1 MSASCGNNGSEK
13 PGIQTGGTGLDLRT
27 QTTGGTQAIGTSQ
40 SEPAGYGGSNSDA
53 AGNTAIGGQGAA
65 SGGQPS
71 FGGTTGDGL
80 TGGAASGVTGAV
92 DGGGANSGGG
102 SSGSTHGSGTGG
114 TSVGGPNTG
123 GATAGSTN
131 INVTNTGGTNTGGT
145 NMGGANAG
153 GSVKLGGAS
162 SGGANTGG
170 SAKLGGASS
179 GGAPATGGSSTVS
192 AIRID
197 DFADYQVIQRAIHQ
211 MSQTV
216 RVSGSYTGSTASAI
230 EASIVDYSNA
240 KTAILPWAVITS
252 SPNGAFAGSLEVP
265 QGGWYRLALRA
276 IDNNQVEIASALGS
290 HRWGVG
296 INILLIGQSNM
307 VGNGNVQNFTSVT
320 SDLAALYSN
329 DNAWKHLADPYDGG
343 GLSSEVDY
351 DSWIGASLVPSLAN
365 ALTATYAGIP
375 IGFVPAARG
384 SSPLHGTDAISW
396 VNRTEDNHA
405 DSTNLYG
412 NSLTNVR
419 AAGGVELVVMHQGE
433 TDATNVTPKDQYIA
447 DLKTLL
453 AHYREDIYAT
463 IPLFFCQIGRS
474 TSDIP
479 SKNRTDA
486 NMQAIRSAQHDAD
499 DGTNMFLAA
508 LAIDLNIDTSAA
520 DHYTKAGHDILG
532 PRIANAINY
541 YYGASNYYRGPET
554 VSVSYANAKRDS
566 IDVVMRHSGGTDFAP
581 ATGINGFQVLDDGTP
596 VTPTSVTR
604 EDSTTISIVL
614 AQPIAGVGSVRYLYG
629 KLNSSTLTGAVHD
642 NSPLQLPLEPFA
654 QDWVLP

>member
-1 MSASCGNNGSEK
+1 
-13 PGIQTGGTGLDLRT
+13 
-27 QTTGGTQAIGTSQ
+27 
-40 SEPAGYGGSNSDA
+40 
-53 AGNTAIGGQGAA
+53 
-65 SGGQPS
+65 
-71 FGGTTGDGL
+71 
-80 TGGAASGVTGAV
+80 
-92 DGGGANSGGG
+92 
-102 SSGSTHGSGTGG
+102 
-114 TSVGGPNTG
+114 
-123 GATAGSTN
+123 
-131 INVTNTGGTNTGGT
+131 
-145 NMGGANAG
+145 
-153 GSVKLGGAS
+153 
-162 SGGANTGG
+162 
-170 SAKLGGASS
+170 
-179 GGAPATGGSSTVS
+179 
-192 AIRID
+192 
-197 DFADYQVIQRAIHQ
+197 
-211 MSQTV
+211 
-216 RVSGSYTGSTASAI
+216 
-230 EASIVDYSNA
+230 
-240 KTAILPWAVITS
+240 
-252 SPNGAFAGSLEVP
+252 
-265 QGGWYRLALRA
+265 
-276 IDNNQVEIASALGS
+276 
-290 HRWGVG
+290 
-296 INILLIGQSNM
+296 
-307 VGNGNVQNFTSVT
+307 
-320 SDLAALYSN
+320 
-329 DNAWKHLADPYDGG
+329 
-343 GLSSEVDY
+343 
-351 DSWIGASLVPSLAN
+351 
-365 ALTATYAGIP
+365 
-375 IGFVPAARG
+375 
-384 SSPLHGTDAISW
+384 

-405 DSTNLYG
+405 DPTNLYG

-419 AAGGVELVVMHQGE
+419 AVGGVELVVMHQGE